1 MSAALRAK
9 GLRYGSFIAAMNAKN
24 IQLNRK
30 VLSNVAL
37 AFPAVFDKI
46 VDKVTNK

>member
-9 GLRYGSFIAAMNAKN
+9 GLRYSTFIASMADKN

-30 VLSNVAL
+30 VLSNIAL
-37 AFPAVFDKI
+37 AFPQVFDAI
-46 VDKVTNK
+46 VVKVTA